1 MFELTKMNMSQTGA
15 SLTLPLSFK
24 LTVELGY
31 KLRKHIENAL
41 KARSKA
47 VRSALQNYNIAA
59 QALVPPRPPLSWDD
73 VVEYVF
79 LADFDLLSDTRTD
92 VRLKLWAKPASRV
105 LIDQY
110 FKMERAQEEIARL
123 NVEIPHLT
131 TYIRD
136 EEAFLLQQE
145 ELLLASNAPLSRQLH
160 LRCLKLIR
168 SNNLHIRWLKKLT
181 SLSGFL
187 GTIEPGISV
196 EAAAHNQAEMIV
208 GNREAA
214 QEHARGD
221 DEGEDDENDQ
231 IEAEVT
237 DAFCVVVEG
246 PH

>member
-1 MFELTKMNMSQTGA
+1 M
-15 SLTLPLSFK
+15 
-24 LTVELGY
+24 
-31 KLRKHIENAL
+31 
-41 KARSKA
+41 
-47 VRSALQNYNIAA
+47 
-59 QALVPPRPPLSWDD
+59 
-73 VVEYVF
+73 F
-79 LADFDLLSDTRTD
+79 LADFDLLSDTRID
-92 VRLKLWAKPASRV
+92 VCLKLWAKPASRV

-110 FKMERAQEEIARL
+110 FKLERAQEEIAQL

-145 ELLLASNAPLSRQLH
+145 ELLLASNAPLSRQLC

-168 SNNLHIRWLKKLT
+168 SNDLHIRWLKKLT
-181 SLSGFL
+181 SLSSFL

-208 GNREAA
+208 SNREAA